1 MLEQVHSA
9 RVLVVDKPT
18 SSAGE
23 GDALITSRSGLLV
36 GVRTADCVPILLVD
50 ESKRVVAA
58 VHAGWRGTAAGI
70 LACTISEMTVR
81 FGTAPGDIWAAIGPA
96 IGSCCY
102 EVGPEVAR
110 QFAQWWPEL
119 TGTERHA
126 HLDLTATNCIQLR
139 QCGLPDRQIFAG
151 LPCTVCTEEM
161 HSFRRDRDQAGRMV
175 AAIGI
180 R

>member
-1 MLEQVHSA
+1 MLKQVHSA
-9 RVLVVDKPT
+9 DVLAVDQPT
-18 SSAGE
+18 SCAGE
-23 GDALITSRSGLLV
+23 GDAVITSRPGLLV

-50 ESKRVVAA
+50 EVKRAAAA
-58 VHAGWRGTAAGI
+58 VHAGWRGTAAEVV
-70 LACTISEMTVR
+70 ACTISEMKAR
-81 FGTAPGDIWAAIGPA
+81 FGTAPEDIWAAIGPA

-110 QFAQWWPEL
+110 QFARWWPEL

-126 HLDLTATNCIQLR
+126 HLELR
-139 QCGLPDRQIFAG
+139 ECGVPDGHIFAG
-151 LPCTVCTEEM
+151 APCTVCTEEM
-161 HSFRRDRDQAGRMV
+161 HSFRRDGDRAGRMV